1 MEKKSRT
8 RKLVL
13 GALAFIMTA
22 FTVFTASAAG
32 NNSIKITNI
41 HDKNSVPVPDWELSI
56 YEVAR
61 FDASTYSYSITDDF
75 KENIDLAFIN
85 EEKTANEI
93 SEKALELESAISEKS
108 ITAQS
113 TVKSDANGNASF
125 DNLEDGL
132 YIICFSTNSKFDSS
146 PSFIA
151 VPDYDNNSAVTIEAK
166 IENKSSGGHTPH
178 GGGGG
183 NSPHG
188 GGSSNDG
195 GNENPDGNVLGEN
208 REREVPDVE
217 GPEEKF
223 VLGAKR
229 TPQTGDNSRM
239 MLYLSIAG
247 FSASILFAWIIIYI
261 KRNRS

>member
-1 MEKKSRT
+1 MEKKSRA

-13 GALAFIMTA
+13 GALAFMMTA

-32 NNSIKITNI
+32 NNSIKIINI
-41 HDKNSVPVPDWELSI
+41 HDTDKVPIPDWELSI

-61 FDASTYSYSITDDF
+61 FDASTYSYLITDDF
-75 KENIDLAFIN
+75 GEYIDIAFIN

-93 SEKALELESAISEKS
+93 AEKAAELESVISQKD

-132 YIICFSTNSKFDSS
+132 YIICYSTNSKFDSS

-151 VPDYDNNSAVTIEAK
+151 VPDYDNNSAVTLEAK
-166 IENKSSGGHTPH
+166 IEDKSNGGSTHS
-178 GGGGG
+178 GGGG

-188 GGSSNDG
+188 GGNGNDNDG
-195 GNENPDGNVLGEN
+195 QEPEPGSVLGDS
-208 REREVPDVE
+208 REKEVPDVE
-217 GPEEKF
+217 GPEEKI

-229 TPQTGDNSRM
+229 TPKTGDNSRM

-247 FSASILFAWIIIYI
+247 FSASILFAWIIIYV

>member
-1 MEKKSRT
+1 MEKKCRA

-13 GALAFIMTA
+13 GALAFMMTA

-32 NNSIKITNI
+32 NNSVKIINI
-41 HDKNSVPVPDWELSI
+41 HDTDKVPIPDWELSI

-75 KENIDLAFIN
+75 HEYIDLSFIN

-93 SEKALELESAISEKS
+93 SEKAGELESAISQKG
-108 ITAQS
+108 IAAHS
-113 TVKSDANGNASF
+113 TVKSDANGNAYF
-125 DNLEDGL
+125 NNLEDGL
-132 YIICFSTNSKFDSS
+132 YIICYSTNSKFDSS

-151 VPDYDNNSAVTIEAK
+151 VPDYDNNSAVTLEAK
-166 IENKSSGGHTPH
+166 IESKSNGGSTPP
-178 GGGGG
+178 GGGGD
-183 NSPHG
+183 NDDDEYNDDDDDNETP
-188 GGSSNDG
+188 GGS
-195 GNENPDGNVLGEN
+195 VLGED
-208 REREVPDVE
+208 REREVPNVE
-217 GPEEKF
+217 GPEEKI

-247 FSASILFAWIIIYI
+247 FSASILFAWIIIYV

>member
-1 MEKKSRT
+1 MEKKCRA

-13 GALAFIMTA
+13 GALAFMMTA

-32 NNSIKITNI
+32 NNSVKIINI
-41 HDKNSVPVPDWELSI
+41 HDTDKVPIPDWELSI

-75 KENIDLAFIN
+75 HEYIDLSFIN

-93 SEKALELESAISEKS
+93 SEKAGELESAISQKG
-108 ITAQS
+108 ITAQG

-125 DNLEDGL
+125 ENLEDGL
-132 YIICFSTNSKFDSS
+132 YIICYSTNSKFDSS

-151 VPDYDNNSAVTIEAK
+151 VPDYDNNSAVTLEAK
-166 IENKSSGGHTPH
+166 IEKKSTGGST

-183 NSPHG
+183 SSPHG
-188 GGSSNDG
+188 GGYDNDD
-195 GNENPDGNVLGEN
+195 DGQEPEPGSVLGED
-208 REREVPDVE
+208 RELEVPDVE
-217 GPEEKF
+217 GPEDKI

-247 FSASILFAWIIIYI
+247 FSASILFAWIIIYV

>member
-1 MEKKSRT
+1 MEKKSRA

-13 GALAFIMTA
+13 GALAFMMTA

-32 NNSIKITNI
+32 NNSVKIINI
-41 HDKNSVPVPDWELSI
+41 HDTDKVPIPDWELSI

-75 KENIDLAFIN
+75 HEYINLSFIN

-93 SEKALELESAISEKS
+93 SEKAGELESAISQKG
-108 ITAQS
+108 IAAYS
-113 TVKSDANGNASF
+113 TVKSDADGNAYF

-132 YIICFSTNSKFDSS
+132 YIICYSTNSKYDSS

-151 VPDYDNNSAVTIEAK
+151 VPDYDNNSAVTLEAK
-166 IENKSSGGHTPH
+166 IEKKSTGGST

-183 NSPHG
+183 SSPHG
-188 GGSSNDG
+188 GGHDDDDDDG
-195 GNENPDGNVLGEN
+195 QATDPGSVLGED
-208 REREVPDVE
+208 RELEVPDVE
-217 GPEEKF
+217 GPEDKI

-247 FSASILFAWIIIYI
+247 FSASILFAWIIIYV

>member
-1 MEKKSRT
+1 MEKKIRT
-8 RKLVL
+8 KKLVL
-13 GALAFIMTA
+13 GALAFLIAA

-32 NNSIKITNI
+32 NNSIKIIKI
-41 HDKNSVPVPDWELSI
+41 HDKNKVPVANWELSI

-75 KENIDLAFIN
+75 HDYIDLAFIN

-93 SEKALELESAISEKS
+93 SEKAKELESAISEKG
-108 ITAQS
+108 ITPQS
-113 TVKSDANGNASF
+113 TVKSDDSGNASF
-125 DNLEDGL
+125 ENLEDGL
-132 YIICFSTNSKFDSS
+132 YIICYSSNTKFSSS

-151 VPDYDNNSAVTIEAK
+151 VPDYDDNSAVTLQAK
-166 IENKSSGGHTPH
+166 IEDKSNGGSTPPGGGHHDDDDDDDDDDNPETP
-178 GGGGG
+178 
-183 NSPHG
+183 P
-188 GGSSNDG
+188 
-195 GNENPDGNVLGEN
+195 GNVLGKD

-217 GPEEKF
+217 GPDEKI

-229 TPQTGDNSRM
+229 TPQTGDSSRM